1 MNTGRRVRGLGAVL
15 IWWMLFAGFA
25 LGIGLVVPELLSPQS
40 VSAQTSSVV
49 ARKGTIGG
57 PADLDWFPLFAVI
70 GESLA
75 LTLERNTLRAGL
87 LEVWKPATNDSPAL
101 RVARSAGDD
110 SPLIWTA
117 PESGAW
123 RVRVSGLQSATGSY
137 RLRVERHVDAIG
149 AELSAAHASSF
160 DADGTLIE
168 RSRIDSARDVDWFA
182 IPVSAQNRYRIWS
195 VTGSLAG
202 LLASVRTPSTESFSE
217 LSTFGNA
224 FADFV
229 EPDQDG
235 IAVLAVRASEAWMIG
250 SYAFGVTRLG
260 STVEPEISLPPQQT
274 SNLQIETIE
283 ASAMVGQAE
292 FAFRGDWGPIRR
304 NSGLRVW
311 IDTDPGEDEEDEWEY
326 LLRSN
331 DGRQARLWSFAQRT
345 WIDSSDVGARG
356 FDTLLMRWNGRTAD
370 ARIRWQASVRNTDGT
385 WTVSRP
391 RILDV
396 PHPRPALP
404 PVWFAFERTGSE
416 DPRWREELAAAGVTE
431 GVDDAAVVVV
441 LDAGHGVDTGARGN
455 GVLEAQSNLDF
466 ALRVEALLEA
476 NGVTVALTRRSSGRP
491 YLNLDEAIWRPD
503 LQARAELAHAAK
515 ADVFVSI
522 HSNANFKFAIRGL
535 EAWYLPR
542 WNGDGENLRLAETL
556 LSNVQ
561 GALHDFGSPTSVL
574 TYDAS
579 CWEII
584 NNFCDPIYVLAPFL
598 LIDADTARRFGLDPA
613 ELGLSDDPWGVAL
626 NDWLW
631 RSDITVGEPPI
642 DLIDPETQ
650 SGPGRIVRGNLMP
663 TALLELL
670 YLTHQGDARILRDPE
685 ARQVIAQAIADGILE
700 FLGME

>member
-1 MNTGRRVRGLGAVL
+1 MNVRGRARGLRLGRLGWTLLASV
-15 IWWMLFAGFA
+15 A
-25 LGIGLVVPELLSPQS
+25 LGLGVAAPGLLAPEP
-40 VSAQTSSVV
+40 VSAQTSGVV
-49 ARKGTIGG
+49 ARPGTIGG
-57 PADLDWFPLFAVI
+57 PTDLDWFPLFAVI
-70 GESLA
+70 GESFV

-87 LEVWKPATNDSPAL
+87 LEVWKPATNNSPAQ

-117 PESGAW
+117 PESGVW

-137 RLRVERHVDAIG
+137 RLRTERHVDAVG
-149 AELSAAHASSF
+149 AELSTAHASSF
-160 DADGTLIE
+160 NVDGTLIE
-168 RSRIDSARDVDWFA
+168 RSRIDSAGDVDWFA
-182 IPVSAQNRYRIWS
+182 IPVSARNRYRIWS
-195 VTGSLAG
+195 VTGSVAG
-202 LLASVRTPSTESFSE
+202 VSASVRTPSMESFTE

-224 FADFV
+224 FGDFV

-235 IAVLAVRASEAWMIG
+235 IAVLVVRATKAWMIG

-260 STVEPEISLPPQQT
+260 STVEPEISLPPRQT
-274 SNLQIETIE
+274 SDLQIESIE
-283 ASAMVGQAE
+283 ASSMVGQAE
-292 FAFRGDWGPIRR
+292 FAFRGAWGRIRR

-311 IDTDPGEDEEDEWEY
+311 IDTDPGADEEDEWEY

-331 DGRQARLWSFAQRT
+331 DGRQARLWSFGREA

-356 FDTLLMRWNGRTAD
+356 FNTLLMRWNGRTAD

-391 RILDV
+391 AMLDV
-396 PHPRPALP
+396 PHPRPAMP
-404 PVWFAFERTGSE
+404 PLWFAFERTGSE

-431 GVDDAAVVVV
+431 GLDDAAVVVV
-441 LDAGHGVDTGARGN
+441 LDAGHGVDTGAWGN

-466 ALRVEALLEA
+466 ALRVESLLEA
-476 NGVTVALTRRSSGRP
+476 KGVTVALTRRSSGRP

-556 LSNVQ
+556 LSTVQ
-561 GALHDFGSPTSVL
+561 GALHDVGYPTSVL

-613 ELGLSDDPWGVAL
+613 GLRLSDDPWSVAV

-670 YLTHQGDARILRDPE
+670 YVTHEGDAQILRDPE

-700 FLGME
+700 FLDIE